1 MHNCQLGRVSELL
14 ALPVVVQVIQ
24 IILWFVFECS
34 HGVALNS
41 VILLVVFVLCA
52 HVS

>member
-1 MHNCQLGRVSELL
+1 MMHNCQLGHVSELL

-24 IILWFVFECS
+24 IILWFVLS
-34 HGVALNS
+34 ADMGVALKS
-41 VILLVVFVLCA
+41 VILLLCLCA